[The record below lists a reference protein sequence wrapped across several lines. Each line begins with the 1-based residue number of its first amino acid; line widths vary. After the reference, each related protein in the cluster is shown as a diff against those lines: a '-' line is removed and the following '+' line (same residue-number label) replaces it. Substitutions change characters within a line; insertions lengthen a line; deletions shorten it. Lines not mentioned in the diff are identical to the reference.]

1 MKKML
6 LLCAV
11 MALVLAVPA
20 WADDIRVSREWLME
34 RMDGQQVIILDV
46 RQPYHWKDSQNK
58 IKGALRREP
67 GKVADWSGELA
78 KDKVYVLYCA

>member
-1 MKKML
+1 MKKTL

-11 MALVLAVPA
+11 MALVLAAPA

-34 RMDGQQVIILDV
+34 RMDGQGVTILDV
-46 RQPYHWKDSQNK
+46 RQPYHWKASPNK
-58 IKGALRREP
+58 IKGALRHEP
-67 GKVADWSGELA
+67 GSVKEWAGGLA